1 MKSYT
6 KGIAL
11 ILEGATELVFYE
23 EFLLNLSNKNNFNI
37 SKETDEETFQEF
49 YEVKTS
55 NNYLSIK
62 LNNVGTIT
70 QITNQGEWFKNNC
83 YRKHKTQWKVFLC
96 YDTDSPNRD
105 VSKFN
110 EGDWKR
116 LKDELLL
123 YGTNVVDLA
132 ASYDIEDV
140 LLTDLENVLKF
151 LKLPKDTKIPSGKS
165 GKSKMKKLFRL
176 AGKPYHEGE
185 RSRELIKSLNFQTII
200 DNSPEIPFAELLK
213 EIE

>member
-1 MKSYT
+1 MKSFT
-6 KGIAL
+6 KGLAL

-23 EFLLNLSNKNNFNI
+23 ELLLNLSNKNNFNL
-37 SKETDEETFQEF
+37 SKQIDEETFQEF
-49 YEVKTS
+49 FEVKTS
-55 NNYLSIK
+55 NNYLLIK

-70 QITNQGEWFKNNC
+70 QITNQEEWFKNNC
-83 YRKHKTQWKVFLC
+83 YKRHKTQWEVFLC

-110 EGDWKR
+110 DGDWKR
-116 LKDELLL
+116 LKDNLLS
-123 YGTNVVDLA
+123 YGANVVDLA

-140 LLTDLENVLKF
+140 LLSDLKNVLEF

-176 AGKPYHEGE
+176 AGNTYHEGE
-185 RSRELIKSLNFQTII
+185 RSRDLIRSLNFQTII